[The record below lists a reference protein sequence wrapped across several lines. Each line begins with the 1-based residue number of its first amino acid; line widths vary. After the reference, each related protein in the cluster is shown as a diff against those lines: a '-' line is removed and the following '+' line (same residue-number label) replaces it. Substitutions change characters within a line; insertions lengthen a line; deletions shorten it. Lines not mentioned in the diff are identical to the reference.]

1 MLRRRLGTVDL
12 DTGELVEG
20 VSVISVQQRPKLKE
34 AFVLVFQKGLE
45 RLALDKSLRGQ
56 SLRVLMALM
65 SKLDYENFIHVS
77 QQDIADLI
85 HVDRSSVAR
94 GISQLLARGV
104 IIAGPKVGTM
114 STYRLSD
121 TLGWKGRVTSLQDA
135 RQKRNLAMVRQHTE
149 RPK

>member
-20 VSVISVQQRPKLKE
+20 VSVISVQQRSKFKE
-34 AFVLVFQKGLE
+34 AFMLVFQKGLE
-45 RLALDKSLRGQ
+45 RLALDKQLRGE
-56 SLRVLMALM
+56 SLRVLFALM

-77 QQDIADLI
+77 QQEIADLI
-85 HVDRSSVAR
+85 DVKRSAAAR
-94 GISQLLARGV
+94 GIAQLLARGV
-104 IIAGPKVGTM
+104 LIAGPKVGNM

-121 TLGWKGRVTSLQDA
+121 TLGWKGRVASLQDA
-135 RQKRNLAMVRQHTE
+135 RHKRNLAMVRQHTE